1 MGKKLR
7 TGLVEK
13 KTRMKL
19 FSTDEIIG
27 TLGSS
32 IILFGN
38 REVSVEGCRGVVDY
52 YDNLIRLKVQ
62 DGTAVFNGQN
72 LEIVSMTDE
81 TAVIK
86 GVIGSVELDMRV
98 EK

>member
-13 KTRMKL
+13 KSRMKL

-27 TLGSS
+27 ALGSS

-38 REVSVEGCRGVVDY
+38 REASVEGCRGVVDY
-52 YDNLIRLKVQ
+52 YDNLIRLKVH
-62 DGTAVFNGQN
+62 DGTAVFNGQS
-72 LEIVSMTDE
+72 LEIVSMTE
-81 TAVIK
+81 EATVIK
-86 GVIGSVELDMRV
+86 GIIGSVELDMRV